1 MIRIISGKHG
11 RTPREGFVIDAVH
24 LPNPYDVP
32 ALRPRDGRDALVKDW
47 LLPQIQAEL
56 DRWEKEIALGECTAV
71 TTLCNAGRHRS
82 VAVAEELASRFRERG
97 RSVVVHHREL
107 EREKQRKQHKHKQ
120 PKVQKTYRHQMDRKR
135 ARARMKD
142 GELCW
147 WCNRPMHR
155 DQQLDVD
162 HVTSV
167 HDGGV
172 RADRMLHSVCNR
184 QRREGGPEIDRRRPA
199 AHAADAFS
207 MLPIMLKSGKVDRRY
222 PGEEVKA
229 QVGVGSGLVDLRKPF
244 VW

>member
-1 MIRIISGKHG
+1 MIRITSGKLAG
-11 RTPREGFVIDAVH
+11 TPRNGYIIDASR

-32 ALRPRDGRDALVKDW
+32 KLRPRDGTNHLVKEW
-47 LLPQIQAEL
+47 LLPQIQNEL
-56 DRWEKEIALGECTAV
+56 DRWEKEITLGEFTAV
-71 TTLCNAGRHRS
+71 TMLCNAGRHRS
-82 VAVAEELASRFRERG
+82 VAVAEELAG
-97 RSVVVHHREL
+97 RLKTQGYSVTVRHREL
-107 EREKQRKQHKHKQ
+107 ERAKQRKK
-120 PKVQKTYRHQMDRKR
+120 PKVQKTYRHQLDRKR

-155 DQQLDVD
+155 DQQLDAD

-167 HDGGV
+167 HNGGV

-199 AHAADAFS
+199 AHATDAFP

-222 PGEEVKA
+222 PADEVKA
-229 QVGVGSGLVDLRKPF
+229 QVSSGSGLVDLRKPF

>member
-1 MIRIISGKHG
+1 MIQITSGKLAG
-11 RTPREGFVIDAVH
+11 TPRNG
-24 LPNPYDVP
+24 YDV
-32 ALRPRDGRDALVKDW
+32 
-47 LLPQIQAEL
+47 
-56 DRWEKEIALGECTAV
+56 AV
-71 TTLCNAGRHRS
+71 S
-82 VAVAEELASRFRERG
+82 
-97 RSVVVHHREL
+97 HREL
-107 EREKQRKQHKHKQ
+107 ERAKQRKK
-120 PKVQKTYRHQMDRKR
+120 PKVQKTYRHQLDRKR

-155 DQQLDVD
+155 DQQLDAD

-199 AHAADAFS
+199 AHADDAFP
-207 MLPIMLKSGKVDRRY
+207 MLPIVLKSGKVDWRY
-222 PGEEVKA
+222 LAEEVKA
-229 QVGVGSGLVDLRKPF
+229 RVGEVPGLVELRKPF

>member
-1 MIRIISGKHG
+1 MYSSTLVFLPESQHRGAAGTNLPRRCEEHLIQITSGKLAG
-11 RTPREGFVIDAVH
+11 TPRNG
-24 LPNPYDVP
+24 YDV
-32 ALRPRDGRDALVKDW
+32 
-47 LLPQIQAEL
+47 
-56 DRWEKEIALGECTAV
+56 AV
-71 TTLCNAGRHRS
+71 S
-82 VAVAEELASRFRERG
+82 Q
-97 RSVVVHHREL
+97 REL
-107 EREKQRKQHKHKQ
+107 ERAKQRKK
-120 PKVQKTYRHQMDRKR
+120 PKVQKTYRHQLDRKR

-155 DQQLDVD
+155 DQQLDAD

-199 AHAADAFS
+199 AHADDAFP
-207 MLPIMLKSGKVDRRY
+207 MLPIMLKSGKIDRRY
-222 PGEEVKA
+222 LAEEVKA
-229 QVGVGSGLVDLRKPF
+229 QVGEVPRLVELRKPF